1 MIIELILSIIIGVFI
16 YIFLFIL
23 QFLIKLFFKITLD
36 LWGHFQDAKNLLHRI
51 INISFF
57 LLFEAIIGIII
68 FAIFWEVISLSNRYI
83 ISNDDIK
90 LHHLVSVFIGILLG
104 TISSKEFIE
113 KKIINHM

>member
-1 MIIELILSIIIGVFI
+1 MIIELIASIIIGVLI
-16 YIFLFIL
+16 YVFLVLL

-36 LWGHFQDAKNLLHRI
+36 LWGHFREAKNLLHGI

-68 FAIFWEVISLSNRYI
+68 FASLWEIISLSNKYV

-90 LHHLVSVFIGILLG
+90 LHHLVFVFIGILAG
-104 TISSKEFIE
+104 IISSKEFINKE
-113 KKIINHM
+113 IVSL